1 MGRFFTLHALLICML
16 LGTQMAG
23 QTIWPG
29 DINNNGQVN
38 GIDVLYWGM
47 ANGRTGAPR
56 SSSSANWQPQPM
68 PSVWAMNFP
77 DGINYAYADANGD
90 GVINNMDLASALDAH
105 FGKTHGILQPDT
117 YSPTQTNT
125 TPLQITALSQT
136 VDAGT
141 RVDINVA
148 LGSTRFRINRFYGVT
163 FTISYDPTMVSNGA
177 VVFEKTTNFWPDPQ
191 GNNSQI
197 FIKRDHA
204 NGKLTFVITRTNQVT
219 TSGEGLLGKFG
230 LVLLNPTSSNKS
242 LKLKLE
248 QVKIIDNTME
258 TLPLS
263 LVETEV
269 IVKPG
274 TVSGGGGGNGGGGT
288 VGPCPDVIA
297 PVCGKNGKVYKNSCY
312 AEAAGVTT
320 YTEGTC
326 FSGCVNPAQMNPNA
340 TCAAVYEPVC
350 GCNGITY
357 PNACE
362 ATKAGVVSFTAGPC
376 GNNSNCYDPNYVV
389 TNGFA
394 VLNPITR
401 VITTTCPQVSDP
413 VCGCNGITYT
423 NACTAEANG
432 IRSYTRGSC
441 ASSCINPA
449 QIKPNA
455 NIPNV
460 YQPVCGCN
468 GQTYTNAAAAA
479 AAGVTSTTP
488 GPCGT
493 ASAWCNKAV
502 PLDCGNFLPHESTTD
517 AGNNINNYPCSN
529 KSYPGPERVY
539 VINKTTA
546 GDLQVGLE
554 IITPGLDLDI
564 FLLAANCGQLTCLKS
579 STTNNS
585 QTNNEGLVL
594 ENAPIGTYYLIVDG
608 PSAGQYRL
616 EVNCGYLDCRD
627 AVQLTCGQT
636 YYGSNLNG
644 HDNVSLYGCG
654 NIYNVENNG
663 PEVVHTFTITQAGQV
678 TINLTGLSANL
689 ELFLLRSCNRGDC
702 INFSESSG
710 NSNEQISVFLQP
722 GTYYVVVDGYNGAT
736 SNYALT
742 VNCTSSC
749 NINSTL
755 EATAASCGLNNGS
768 IKVTVSNGSPGYLVS
783 YTGPKSGTFVTNA
796 NMFHIANLPA
806 GVYTITVTDCK
817 NCKVTKTITVGSQGN
832 LSATATASNASCS
845 QTGSIH
851 VNIQNGTPS
860 YKIYVS
866 GPVNQVYMTSNSN
879 YTIPNLPPGTYH
891 LYIVDANGCT
901 VSRSVT
907 INQGAGNFYFT
918 ATPNAAACETPGSI
932 SIKTFNGKAP
942 YKIKIMGPKSGT
954 ATSNAHNF
962 NIVQLPPGTYTITIE
977 DANWCTFTVVVT
989 VPSSGLEANIT
1000 ANASSCGASGSVQ
1013 VHVTSGTPGFMISW
1027 TGPVTG
1033 NTTSNNFNTTIQ
1045 NLPGGTYTFTVKDAN
1060 WCVLTKTVHVPSGTG
1075 GFNVVLVPTNAN
1087 CESPG
1092 KIGVDIIGGTKP
1104 YTITWS
1110 GPQSGSATT
1119 NNNWFDIVNLPAGT
1133 YTVTVKDKNNCT
1145 VSKTTHII
1153 TSEGN
1158 LHAALTATGGD
1169 CTNPNGSIK
1178 VTISGGTAPF
1188 KVSWSGPTSGNA
1200 NTNSNVF
1207 NINNLPPGSY
1217 TVTVT
1222 DANWCMVTKT
1232 IHVPGGTGGFEVVL
1246 VPYTGNCESPGRI
1259 RVEINGGTK
1268 PYTITWSGTQSGS
1281 ATTNNNVFDINNLPA
1296 GNYTV
1301 TVKDK
1306 NNCTVTRSTHVIS
1319 TEGNLHATLTT
1330 TGGACGSS
1338 TGSIAVSIS
1347 GGRAPFKISWTGP
1360 VSGNANTN
1368 AFTFNINN
1376 LPPGN
1381 YTVTVT
1387 DADWC
1392 MVTKTIHVPAGTGGF
1407 NIVLVP
1413 TNGNCESPGKIGVD
1427 IIGGTKPY
1435 TITWSGPQSGSASTN
1450 GNWFD
1455 IVNLVAGTY
1464 TVTVKDKNNCT
1475 VSNTTHIIST
1485 QGNLHATLTATGGT
1499 CTSSNGSVTVNISG
1513 GRAPFKISWTGPV
1526 SGNANTNSN
1535 VFNINNLPPG
1545 NYTVTVTDADWC
1557 MVTKTIHVPAGTGG
1571 FHVTLQPHNGVCE
1584 ANGVIGVDIQGGTKP
1599 YLITWSGPVSGS
1611 FSTNSNWYGIQN
1623 LPAGTYTVTVK
1634 DKNNCTVTKTTTI
1647 VIGESNLFATL
1658 SLVDGSCVSSKVRVS
1673 ITGGKAPYKIM
1684 WSGPQN
1690 GNATTNST
1698 TFDISN
1704 LPPGTYTISI
1714 TDDNW
1719 CMVSK
1724 TITISP
1730 APGNLFTATPTNGI
1744 CETPGSIKLNFIGGM
1759 PIYNISWTGASSGSA
1774 TAAGNMFTIENLPA
1788 GNYTINVTDSKGCT
1802 DSKTVTINIAE
1813 GGLTFE
1819 WALIVNDCGQF
1830 NTIWI
1835 DIFGG
1840 TKPYVVVWEGPING
1854 MDTTRTNGYEIENL
1868 PPGKYTV
1875 TVKDSNWCFMMEMI
1889 TIFETPANIF
1899 TATANAGSCSQ
1910 NGSITLNLTGTPNYQ
1925 ITWSGPQNGSA
1936 SVGGN
1941 NYAIQNV
1948 PPGNYTIMVSD
1959 AKGCVDTK
1967 NITLGAGSGNLTAAI
1982 TGQNGNC
1989 TEAGRIN
1996 VNVTNGAA
2004 PFTIILGGAA
2014 SDTLNLNNVG
2024 SVQFTGL
2031 GAGNYTVTVR
2041 DANGCT
2047 ITQSLTIVITED
2059 AVGIT
2064 TSQTSGTCSTTG
2076 AILVNISGGSPN
2088 YTISWTGGGVMG
2100 SAMTSGNAFTINNL
2114 PAGSYN
2120 ITVKDLNNCSATG
2133 TVSVHASESNLDV
2146 TTNATNGSCGQS
2158 GQILVSATGGN
2169 APFNITWTGPMNGS
2183 ASTNNPTYTISN
2195 LPSGTYTI
2203 VVTETG
2209 GCSQTRTMSVTN
2221 SNQQPVSNFGNNI
2234 VGSTVTFINQSSP
2247 GTYLWTF
2254 GDGGTSS
2261 ANNPTHVYSVS
2272 NNYEVCL
2279 TVSNACGSK
2288 TTCRTITVGAPANSV
2303 VIDVQD
2309 GMGAT
2314 GSTIYVP
2321 VTIENCVASTIV
2333 SFAGSLQ
2340 MQDTSIAKIIGIL
2353 AGSISPQYFANNR
2366 TFSYFSNTGL
2376 GVTCGEGQILFYV
2389 EVELKGAP
2397 GTSTLL
2403 NILGTPLAVELGGMI
2418 NGSPAAVPYTLRN
2431 GQVLVANTAQLAG
2444 EITTYWGDGLPDVEV
2459 MVSNGAFSEMKM
2471 TDEIGHYML
2480 PTVPRGSMY
2489 TVQPSRND
2497 LPYNGLSTYA
2507 LFAGQRFILGME
2519 PEEIVS
2525 PYQIIAG
2532 DANCDGRFTTLDLF
2546 LIQRLIIGTSTDF
2559 GDCPSWVF
2567 VKAGDQMPI
2576 EFNALNVFPYQN
2588 KDDVMLM
2595 KDTVSNFIGVK
2606 VGDILGHANP
2616 NMLNNTE
2623 IRNRNTLYLTAENRS
2638 VRAGEVLEIP
2648 IRSDN
2653 FNQIASYQIGWSF
2666 DPAKLRF
2673 LNLTDNPAFGRIALG
2688 AQDAEQGTLRMS
2700 WFDLTGDGT
2709 NTLPNETLFTLRF
2722 EVLQD
2727 VNDLSKVMQVN
2738 SRFIRAEAHT
2748 TMAEGM
2754 DIALE
2759 FPGVLSSSNEE
2770 LLYRYKLHQ
2779 NIPNPFQE
2787 RTIIGFD
2794 LPKDMQADLIIF
2806 DQLGK
2811 IVQQY
2816 SGNYTRG
2823 YNQVEVPRQSLSGGV
2838 YYYTLRTADFA
2849 ATKSMIVFE

>member
-1 MGRFFTLHALLICML
+1 
-16 LGTQMAG
+16 
-23 QTIWPG
+23 
-29 DINNNGQVN
+29 
-38 GIDVLYWGM
+38 
-47 ANGRTGAPR
+47 
-56 SSSSANWQPQPM
+56 
-68 PSVWAMNFP
+68 
-77 DGINYAYADANGD
+77 
-90 GVINNMDLASALDAH
+90 
-105 FGKTHGILQPDT
+105 
-117 YSPTQTNT
+117 
-125 TPLQITALSQT
+125 
-136 VDAGT
+136 
-141 RVDINVA
+141 
-148 LGSTRFRINRFYGVT
+148 
-163 FTISYDPTMVSNGA
+163 
-177 VVFEKTTNFWPDPQ
+177 
-191 GNNSQI
+191 
-197 FIKRDHA
+197 
-204 NGKLTFVITRTNQVT
+204 
-219 TSGEGLLGKFG
+219 
-230 LVLLNPTSSNKS
+230 
-242 LKLKLE
+242 
-248 QVKIIDNTME
+248 
-258 TLPLS
+258 
-263 LVETEV
+263 
-269 IVKPG
+269 
-274 TVSGGGGGNGGGGT
+274 
-288 VGPCPDVIA
+288 
-297 PVCGKNGKVYKNSCY
+297 
-312 AEAAGVTT
+312 
-320 YTEGTC
+320 
-326 FSGCVNPAQMNPNA
+326 
-340 TCAAVYEPVC
+340 
-350 GCNGITY
+350 
-357 PNACE
+357 
-362 ATKAGVVSFTAGPC
+362 
-376 GNNSNCYDPNYVV
+376 
-389 TNGFA
+389 
-394 VLNPITR
+394 
-401 VITTTCPQVSDP
+401 
-413 VCGCNGITYT
+413 
-423 NACTAEANG
+423 
-432 IRSYTRGSC
+432 
-441 ASSCINPA
+441 
-449 QIKPNA
+449 
-455 NIPNV
+455 
-460 YQPVCGCN
+460 
-468 GQTYTNAAAAA
+468 
-479 AAGVTSTTP
+479 
-488 GPCGT
+488 
-493 ASAWCNKAV
+493 
-502 PLDCGNFLPHESTTD
+502 
-517 AGNNINNYPCSN
+517 
-529 KSYPGPERVY
+529 
-539 VINKTTA
+539 
-546 GDLQVGLE
+546 
-554 IITPGLDLDI
+554 
-564 FLLAANCGQLTCLKS
+564 
-579 STTNNS
+579 
-585 QTNNEGLVL
+585 
-594 ENAPIGTYYLIVDG
+594 
-608 PSAGQYRL
+608 
-616 EVNCGYLDCRD
+616 
-627 AVQLTCGQT
+627 
-636 YYGSNLNG
+636 
-644 HDNVSLYGCG
+644 
-654 NIYNVENNG
+654 
-663 PEVVHTFTITQAGQV
+663 
-678 TINLTGLSANL
+678 
-689 ELFLLRSCNRGDC
+689 
-702 INFSESSG
+702 
-710 NSNEQISVFLQP
+710 
-722 GTYYVVVDGYNGAT
+722 
-736 SNYALT
+736 
-742 VNCTSSC
+742 
-749 NINSTL
+749 
-755 EATAASCGLNNGS
+755 
-768 IKVTVSNGSPGYLVS
+768 
-783 YTGPKSGTFVTNA
+783 
-796 NMFHIANLPA
+796 
-806 GVYTITVTDCK
+806 
-817 NCKVTKTITVGSQGN
+817 
-832 LSATATASNASCS
+832 
-845 QTGSIH
+845 
-851 VNIQNGTPS
+851 
-860 YKIYVS
+860 
-866 GPVNQVYMTSNSN
+866 
-879 YTIPNLPPGTYH
+879 
-891 LYIVDANGCT
+891 
-901 VSRSVT
+901 
-907 INQGAGNFYFT
+907 
-918 ATPNAAACETPGSI
+918 
-932 SIKTFNGKAP
+932 
-942 YKIKIMGPKSGT
+942 
-954 ATSNAHNF
+954 
-962 NIVQLPPGTYTITIE
+962 
-977 DANWCTFTVVVT
+977 
-989 VPSSGLEANIT
+989 
-1000 ANASSCGASGSVQ
+1000 
-1013 VHVTSGTPGFMISW
+1013 
-1027 TGPVTG
+1027 
-1033 NTTSNNFNTTIQ
+1033 
-1045 NLPGGTYTFTVKDAN
+1045 
-1060 WCVLTKTVHVPSGTG
+1060 
-1075 GFNVVLVPTNAN
+1075 
-1087 CESPG
+1087 
-1092 KIGVDIIGGTKP
+1092 
-1104 YTITWS
+1104 
-1110 GPQSGSATT
+1110 
-1119 NNNWFDIVNLPAGT
+1119 
-1133 YTVTVKDKNNCT
+1133 
-1145 VSKTTHII
+1145 
-1153 TSEGN
+1153 
-1158 LHAALTATGGD
+1158 
-1169 CTNPNGSIK
+1169 
-1178 VTISGGTAPF
+1178 
-1188 KVSWSGPTSGNA
+1188 
-1200 NTNSNVF
+1200 
-1207 NINNLPPGSY
+1207 
-1217 TVTVT
+1217 
-1222 DANWCMVTKT
+1222 
-1232 IHVPGGTGGFEVVL
+1232 
-1246 VPYTGNCESPGRI
+1246 
-1259 RVEINGGTK
+1259 
-1268 PYTITWSGTQSGS
+1268 
-1281 ATTNNNVFDINNLPA
+1281 
-1296 GNYTV
+1296 
-1301 TVKDK
+1301 
-1306 NNCTVTRSTHVIS
+1306 
-1319 TEGNLHATLTT
+1319 
-1330 TGGACGSS
+1330 
-1338 TGSIAVSIS
+1338 
-1347 GGRAPFKISWTGP
+1347 
-1360 VSGNANTN
+1360 
-1368 AFTFNINN
+1368 
-1376 LPPGN
+1376 
-1381 YTVTVT
+1381 
-1387 DADWC
+1387 
-1392 MVTKTIHVPAGTGGF
+1392 
-1407 NIVLVP
+1407 
-1413 TNGNCESPGKIGVD
+1413 
-1427 IIGGTKPY
+1427 
-1435 TITWSGPQSGSASTN
+1435 
-1450 GNWFD
+1450 
-1455 IVNLVAGTY
+1455 
-1464 TVTVKDKNNCT
+1464 
-1475 VSNTTHIIST
+1475 
-1485 QGNLHATLTATGGT
+1485 
-1499 CTSSNGSVTVNISG
+1499 
-1513 GRAPFKISWTGPV
+1513 
-1526 SGNANTNSN
+1526 
-1535 VFNINNLPPG
+1535 PG

-2169 APFNITWTGPMNGS
+2169 APFNITWTGPINGS